1 MSPRIIQLPLSGRD
15 RRHYVRE
22 LRAAEQAHRDP
33 PAKVEEAYRA
43 AHALACH
50 EWNVRQ
56 FIGGP
61 AEPSP
66 RIADGAR
73 HVEMIFRSASR
84 RLSRARARM
93 TAMLPFEQAAALA
106 TQPRSSYYVLWPP
119 PLPRGSSSCE
129 RGRLAASPFLVLDAR
144 NIRQGQIL
152 FAIANCRIDDPCLHV
167 G

>member
-22 LRAAEQAHRDP
+22 VRAAEEAHRDL

-50 EWNVRQ
+50 VRQ

-66 RIADGAR
+66 RIAD
-73 HVEMIFRSASR
+73 
-84 RLSRARARM
+84 
-93 TAMLPFEQAAALA
+93 
-106 TQPRSSYYVLWPP
+106 
-119 PLPRGSSSCE
+119 
-129 RGRLAASPFLVLDAR
+129 
-144 NIRQGQIL
+144 
-152 FAIANCRIDDPCLHV
+152 AIAGGCELLEVRCRRCSHESLIDLTDVVWPREKPVHTLAKGLRCQACKDERKKPQPDLVALRPRHPEDDPPVAKPH
-167 G
+167 

>member
-22 LRAAEQAHRDP
+22 LRAAEQAHRDL

-50 EWNVRQ
+50 EWSVRQ

-66 RIADGAR
+66 RIAD
-73 HVEMIFRSASR
+73 
-84 RLSRARARM
+84 
-93 TAMLPFEQAAALA
+93 
-106 TQPRSSYYVLWPP
+106 
-119 PLPRGSSSCE
+119 
-129 RGRLAASPFLVLDAR
+129 
-144 NIRQGQIL
+144 
-152 FAIANCRIDDPCLHV
+152 AIAGGCELLEVRCRRCSHESLIDLTEVVWPREKPVDTLAKVLRCQACKDERKKPQPDLVALRPRHPEGDPPVAPSLGILV
-167 G
+167 

>member
-22 LRAAEQAHRDP
+22 LRAAEEAHRDL

-50 EWNVRQ
+50 VRQ

-66 RIADGAR
+66 RIADAIAGGCELLEVAIQSSTIAR
-73 HVEMIFRSASR
+73 RSAWSV
-84 RLSRARARM
+84 S
-93 TAMLPFEQAAALA
+93 
-106 TQPRSSYYVLWPP
+106 PRPNY
-119 PLPRGSSSCE
+119 
-129 RGRLAASPFLVLDAR
+129 
-144 NIRQGQIL
+144 
-152 FAIANCRIDDPCLHV
+152 
-167 G
+167 